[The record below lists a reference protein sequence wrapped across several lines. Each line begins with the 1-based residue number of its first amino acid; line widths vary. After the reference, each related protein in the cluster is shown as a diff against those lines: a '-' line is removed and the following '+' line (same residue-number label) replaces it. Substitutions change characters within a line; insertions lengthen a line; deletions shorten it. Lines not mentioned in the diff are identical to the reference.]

1 MRKTKDSIT
10 FPYLESKQVLQNTVM

>member
-1 MRKTKDSIT
+1 MKKTKDSIT